1 MVQKLDLLDVELLMI
16 QIGAILESSCIN
28 QPLEVADELRADEVL
43 VFAVDLLLENFLE
56 CAGRAGNE
64 IAHVGQLAE
73 HEIVQRCEKLVELG
87 GVGGLGVV
95 RTSPQI
101 IHLVAAG
108 QPPVLDAACQER
120 NISRRGS
127 QRNSEQRKGHKRT
140 ESSEELCCFNMLV

>member
-1 MVQKLDLLDVELLMI
+1 MVQKLDLLAVELLMI
-16 QIGAILESSCIN
+16 QIGVILESSCIN

-43 VFAVDLLLENFLE
+43 VCAVDLLLENFLE

-101 IHLVAAG
+101 IHLVAF